1 MPKRMADRGSKIE
14 GRQDL
19 DSSQQSNVEV
29 RSSIFNPRSSI
40 FRACRTAKTKPR
52 FERPEG
58 LRTAATLGH
67 RSRNYSPL
75 SFFSPFG
82 SGFGA
87 GFYSGLAAG
96 LYSGLGAGFGSTD
109 FGAGLGSTAVGARLD
124 TGFGAGF
131 GC

>member
-29 RSSIFNPRSSI
+29 RSSIFNPRFSI
-40 FRACRTAKTKPR
+40 FHACRTAKRKPR
-52 FERPEG
+52 LEKPEG

-87 GFYSGLAAG
+87 GFGSGLGAG
-96 LYSGLGAGFGSTD
+96 FGAGGGAGFGSTD
-109 FGAGLGSTAVGARLD
+109 FGTCLGST
-124 TGFGAGF
+124 
-131 GC
+131 